1 MKVNLL
7 YFSSIKDRLGK
18 SREEV
23 ELPDGSKISD
33 LYKLLEEKYPQIA
46 ESLPSVMFAVN
57 EEYADRNT
65 QLKEGDTVALIP
77 PVSGG

>member
-57 EEYADRNT
+57 EEYADKNT

>member
-1 MKVNLL
+1 LKVNLL

>member
-23 ELPDGSKISD
+23 ELPDGSKVSD